1 MEKLE
6 PLHTD
11 NGIVKWCIT
20 KDKYFMHLHEVLRA
34 VKFWEKQ
41 RGPVVAWGWGQGKWG
56 VSVLIAP
63 VQDEK
68 SSGNWLYSN
77 VQRVNNT
84 DLYD

>member
-1 MEKLE
+1 MRNECVE
-6 PLHTD
+6 
-11 NGIVKWCIT
+11 
-20 KDKYFMHLHEVLRA
+20 R
-34 VKFWEKQ
+34 
-41 RGPVVAWGWGQGKWG
+41 VAREQGKWG